1 MEIII
6 TAILSVIA
14 TAIITALL
22 YRTRTVALKSRL
34 ETELDNAERNLKSLK
49 ESYESQI
56 SSLKESHSRLDN
68 ERMNQMER
76 ERRNTERRME
86 DTDRQWQ
93 LRFDRLKEEILN
105 LNNALL
111 LARQEKLQAT
121 NRSQI
126 AELLQPVR
134 EQFDAFRKSVEATRT
149 AGEVSKEELK
159 HSFENTLKLFSQ
171 QQQMAVKALSEQTQK
186 IGNDAENLTRVLK
199 RDSKVQGDWG
209 EMILETLL
217 ESSGLERDTHFFVQE
232 NVKDEY
238 GRNFRPDVIVRFP
251 EGRSVII
258 DSKVSLTAY
267 ADAFDAPDETT
278 RKIKLKEHARSV
290 RKHVDE
296 LAVKKYDE
304 LVSDSIGLVL
314 MFIPNDQCYLSAIE
328 EDKELTRYAYA
339 KGIVIISPSNLMIAL
354 QLAFN
359 LWQQDRQT
367 KNVETIVKTA
377 TELYE
382 KVALFSDTIEDL
394 EIHISRLNDSF
405 AKAKNQMFEGKGNI
419 FRRIENLKDLGI
431 SPKRKIK
438 GLQ

>member
-22 YRTRTVALKSRL
+22 YRSRTVALKSRL
-34 ETELDNAERNLKSLK
+34 EAELENAERNLKSLK

-111 LARQEKLQAT
+111 LARQEKLQDT

-159 HSFENTLKLFSQ
+159 QSFENTLKLFSQ

-258 DSKVSLTAY
+258 DSKASLTSY
-267 ADAFDAPDETT
+267 ADSFDAPDDAT

-296 LAVKKYDE
+296 LAAKKYDE